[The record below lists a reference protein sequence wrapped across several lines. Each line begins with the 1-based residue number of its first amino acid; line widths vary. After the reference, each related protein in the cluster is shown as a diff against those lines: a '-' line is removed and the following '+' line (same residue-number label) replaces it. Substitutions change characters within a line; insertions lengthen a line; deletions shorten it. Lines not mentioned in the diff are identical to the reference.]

1 MIVAN
6 RKDIRELKA
15 MVEPY
20 KRVLIVGCGTCV
32 TVCLAGGEREVAI
45 IGSSL
50 RMALRLAGKAD
61 TQIDECTVERQC
73 DRAFFDP
80 LTASL
85 SRYDAI
91 LSLGC
96 GVGVQELAERFPN
109 IAVLP
114 GLNTQFMGTLEEQG
128 VWGERCLGC
137 GNCRL
142 AEFGSVCPIARCA
155 KRLFNGPCGGSRE
168 GRCEVNRDIECA
180 WQLIYER
187 MKTLGQLDRLT
198 AIAPIMD
205 WSRGSDGGPRRVVRE
220 DQKIATTCAR
230 GRTGFRFQEPVN

>member
-15 MVEPY
+15 IVEPY
-20 KRVLIVGCGTCV
+20 KRLLIVGCGTCV
-32 TVCLAGGEREVAI
+32 TVCLAGGEREAAI

-50 RMALRLAGKAD
+50 RMALRLAGKSA

-80 LTASL
+80 LTENVGK
-85 SRYDAI
+85 YDAI

-109 IAVLP
+109 VAILP

-128 VWGERCLGC
+128 VWGERCVGC

-155 KRLFNGPCGGSRE
+155 KRLFNGPCGGSRD
-168 GRCEVNRDIECA
+168 GRCEVNRELDCA

-187 MKTLGQLDRLT
+187 MKALGQLDRL
-198 AIAPIMD
+198 AEIAPIMD
-205 WSRGSDGGPRRVVRE
+205 WSRGIDGGQRRVVRE
-220 DQKIATTCAR
+220 DQQIATTGVR
-230 GRTGFRFQEPVN
+230 R

>member
-6 RKDIRELKA
+6 RKDIRELRA
-15 MVEPY
+15 MIEPY

-32 TVCLAGGEREVAI
+32 TVCLAGGEREAAI

-50 RMALRLAGKAD
+50 RMALRLAGKSD
-61 TQIDECTVERQC
+61 RQIDECTVERQC
-73 DRAFFDP
+73 DHAFFDP
-80 LTASL
+80 LTQQVEG
-85 SRYDAI
+85 YDAL

-128 VWGERCLGC
+128 VWGERCVGC

-142 AEFGSVCPIARCA
+142 GEFGTVCPIARCA
-155 KRLFNGPCGGSRE
+155 KRLFNGPCGGSKD
-168 GRCEVNRDIECA
+168 GRCEVNREMPCA
-180 WQLIYER
+180 WQLIYDR
-187 MKTLGQLDRLT
+187 MKALGQLERLT
-198 AIAPIMD
+198 EIAPIMD
-205 WSRGSDGGPRRVVRE
+205 WSQGIDGGPRRVIRE
-220 DQKIATTCAR
+220 DQRIASPCCAR
-230 GRTGFRFQEPVN
+230 S

>member
-6 RKDIRELKA
+6 RKDIRELKGIIA
-15 MVEPY
+15 PY

-50 RMALRLAGKAD
+50 RMALRLAGKTD
-61 TQIDECTVERQC
+61 VQVDECTVERQC

-80 LTASL
+80 LTGTVGN
-85 SRYDAI
+85 YDAI

-96 GVGVQELAERFPN
+96 GVGVQELAQRFPN
-109 IAVLP
+109 VAVLP

-128 VWGERCLGC
+128 VWAERCVGC
-137 GNCRL
+137 GSCRL

-168 GRCEVNRDIECA
+168 GRCEVNRDLDCA
-180 WQLIYER
+180 WHLIYER
-187 MKTLGQLDRLT
+187 MKALGQLDRL
-198 AIAPIMD
+198 AEIAPIMD
-205 WSRGSDGGPRRVVRE
+205 WSRGIDGGPRRVVRE
-220 DQKIATTCAR
+220 DQQITIPCAGNQVRTTTLSR
-230 GRTGFRFQEPVN
+230 